1 VTSMPGYISK
11 KTVDGLTVVTVTGE
25 LDLATAPALRHQLR
39 RAADASSPDLAV
51 DLSQVTF
58 FDCAIVGV
66 LVRAMNNVQAEGG
79 CLRLRGLTG
88 GPKRLLDLCHLDG
101 VTCVENMEPAGR
113 GTKQPD
119 RSID

>member
-1 VTSMPGYISK
+1 MPGDISK
-11 KTVDGLTVVTVTGE
+11 QTVDGLTVVTVTGE
-25 LDLATAPALRHQLR
+25 LDLATAPTLHRELR
-39 RAADASSPDLAV
+39 RADDASSPDLAV

-79 CLRLRGLTG
+79 CLRLRGLSG

-101 VTCVENMEPAGR
+101 VICVEDTASIAAGTAER
-113 GTKQPD
+113 NRTAD
-119 RSID
+119 